1 MYKTAATKIRTVV
14 AFVST
19 SIITFT
25 VRRITTPKSV
35 FPIVLLNTLTLTI
48 YTTTRIIRIIK
59 LRIESVLQKASN
71 SSWALERL
79 M

>member
-1 MYKTAATKIRTVV
+1 MYKTAATKIITVV

-48 YTTTRIIRIIK
+48 YTHNLSSLSIDTYIS
-59 LRIESVLQKASN
+59 LSN
-71 SSWALERL
+71 ANNI

>member
-1 MYKTAATKIRTVV
+1 MYKTAATKIITVV

-48 YTTTRIIRIIK
+48 YTITTIIRIIK

-71 SSWALERL
+71 SSCVVC
-79 M
+79 

>member
-48 YTTTRIIRIIK
+48 YTITTIIRIIK

-71 SSWALERL
+71 SSCVVC
-79 M
+79 

>member
-25 VRRITTPKSV
+25 ARRITTPKSV

-59 LRIESVLQKASN
+59 LRIESVLQKTSN
-71 SSWALERL
+71 SSCVVC
-79 M
+79 

>member
-25 VRRITTPKSV
+25 ARRITTPKSV
-35 FPIVLLNTLTLTI
+35 FPIVLLNTLKYSLQGTTQGRYLTGGVPPV
-48 YTTTRIIRIIK
+48 RF
-59 LRIESVLQKASN
+59 S
-71 SSWALERL
+71 

>member
-1 MYKTAATKIRTVV
+1 MYKTTATKIRTVV

-25 VRRITTPKSV
+25 ARRITTPKSV
-35 FPIVLLNTLTLTI
+35 FPFVLLNTLTLTS

-71 SSWALERL
+71 SSCVVC
-79 M
+79 

>member
-48 YTTTRIIRIIK
+48 
-59 LRIESVLQKASN
+59 LP
-71 SSWALERL
+71 
-79 M
+79 